1 MRLDIQK
8 ANMWKRI
15 SAALFDVIMLSVVVA
30 LLAMILSGVLG
41 FDRYNSAMDNCYSKY
56 EAMYGISFD
65 ITLDEYNAMTQEEI
79 ALYEE
84 AYEAFS
90 VDSDAIYNFNM
101 IVRLTLTI
109 ASISILLGYLIME
122 FAIPLFLGNG
132 RTLGKRI
139 FGIGVMR
146 AHSVR
151 ITPVALFIRT
161 VLGKFA
167 IETMVSVLII
177 LMIFWGTIGIVG
189 PLVILGILIL
199 QVLLLATS
207 PTRSVIHDRL
217 SDTVVVDMESQRIFE
232 NEDELIDYTKRLHAE
247 KASKQV
253 Y

>member
-1 MRLDIQK
+1 
-8 ANMWKRI
+8 MWKRI
-15 SAALFDVIMLSVVVA
+15 SAALFDVIILSVVVA

-41 FDRYNSAMDNCYSKY
+41 FDRYNNAMDDCYSKY

-65 ITLDEYNAMTQEEI
+65 ITLDDYNAMTQEEI

-90 VDSDAIYNFNM
+90 VDPDAIYNFNM

-217 SDTVVVDMESQRIFE
+217 SDTVVVDMESQQIFE
-232 NEDELIDYTKRLHAE
+232 NEDELIEYTKRLHAE

>member
-15 SAALFDVIMLSVVVA
+15 SAALFDVIILSVVVA
-30 LLAMILSGVLG
+30 LLAMVLSGILG
-41 FDRYNSAMDNCYSKY
+41 FDRYNTAMADCYSKY
-56 EAMYGISFD
+56 ESMYSISFD
-65 ITLDEYNAMTQEEI
+65 ITLEDYNAMSQEEI

-90 VDSDAIYNFNM
+90 VDPDAIYNFNM

-109 ASISILLGYLIME
+109 ASISILSGYLIME

-139 FGIGVMR
+139 FGIGIMR
-146 AHSVR
+146 THSVR
-151 ITPVALFIRT
+151 ITPVVLFIRT

-232 NEDELIDYTKRLHAE
+232 NEDDLIAYTKRLHAE